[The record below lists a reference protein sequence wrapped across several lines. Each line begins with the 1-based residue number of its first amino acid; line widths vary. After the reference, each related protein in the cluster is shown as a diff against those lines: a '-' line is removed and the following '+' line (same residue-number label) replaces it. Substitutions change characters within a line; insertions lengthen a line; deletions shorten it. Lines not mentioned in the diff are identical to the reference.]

1 MATQD
6 RTRLRLAFTGIAFT
20 GLVLGGLVAPDAI
33 LAHAALDTVTP
44 ADQSTVAGSP
54 AGIVMTFVENL
65 DPARSSIR
73 VVDAAGTVVAEGGTV
88 PGGNPREMDLALATS
103 LAAGVYTIRWTTF
116 STEDNEQ
123 ARGTTTFTVA
133 AASTP
138 SPSPTPSVAT
148 AAPSVAPSVA
158 PSIPP
163 AGSASPSAPPTA
175 PAASTSDAV
184 IPIVAALLVLAG
196 LGVWLLRGRSRGRS

>member
-1 MATQD
+1 MGTM
-6 RTRLRLAFTGIAFT
+6 RLALTE
-20 GLVLGGLVAPDAI
+20 GLAP
-33 LAHAALDTVTP
+33 
-44 ADQSTVAGSP
+44 
-54 AGIVMTFVENL
+54 
-65 DPARSSIR
+65 
-73 VVDAAGTVVAEGGTV
+73 GT
-88 PGGNPREMDLALATS
+88 
-103 LAAGVYTIRWTTF
+103 YTIRWTSF

-175 PAASTSDAV
+175 PAASTGDAV

-196 LGVWLLRGRSRGRS
+196 LGVWLLRGRTRGRS